1 MNRVIVFILFC
12 CSVFTGVGQSE
23 YSYYEADSSFV
34 YKDGFYRTIK
44 DFRNNTPLEPN
55 CIIAE
60 VRPIDPNFFKEVV
73 SKQGFRYRQNDSIKS
88 AAVDDLFGYCINGD
102 PYMNMGNGDFARMAT
117 VGSLCFIPVN
127 QSPQVSPS
135 VGFGAS
141 SWGGAGMGVG
151 INIGPP
157 AGPKEVILSVKDEV
171 AAELTTETLLK
182 FLEADPPLADEY
194 RALKRKDQRKQKY
207 LYIQKF
213 NERNPLR

>member
-1 MNRVIVFILFC
+1 MLRIIGLFLLF
-12 CSVFTGVGQSE
+12 SNALMVVGQSD
-23 YSYYEADSSFV
+23 YSYYESDTSFV

-44 DFRNNTPLEPN
+44 DFKDNTPLEPN

-60 VRPIDPNFFKEVV
+60 VKPIDPNFFKEVV

-102 PYMNMGNGDFARMAT
+102 PHMNVGKGKFARMAT
-117 VGSLCFIPVN
+117 VGSLCFIPVK
-127 QSPQVSPS
+127 QSPQVSPG

-141 SWGGAGMGVG
+141 TWGGMGMGVG
-151 INIGPP
+151 VSIGPP
-157 AGPKEVILSVKDEV
+157 PGPSEILLSVQEEK
-171 AAELTTETLLK
+171 ATELTNETLLQ
-182 FLEADPPLADEY
+182 FLEVDPPLADEY
-194 RALKRKDQRKQKY
+194 RALKRKEQRKQKY